1 MFSSYVKDLI
11 LRKAED
17 YHSKVLVKEKE
28 ELDRKYSSESAV
40 IPKPDYW
47 GGYLVKPDTVE
58 FWCGRSDRLHDR
70 IQFRRPS
77 PTEVPDE
84 KLTHTGEDGWVYEYL
99 SP

>member
-1 MFSSYVKDLI
+1 MRDSEPNGLIQKHELSQGSYGRRFIDV
-11 LRKAED
+11 
-17 YHSKVLVKEKE
+17 SLVINQN
-28 ELDRKYSSESAV
+28 R
-40 IPKPDYW
+40 

-70 IQFRRPS
+70 IKFRRPS

-84 KLTHTGEDGWVYEYL
+84 KLTHIGEDGWIYEYL

>member
-1 MFSSYVKDLI
+1 
-11 LRKAED
+11 
-17 YHSKVLVKEKE
+17 
-28 ELDRKYSSESAV
+28 
-40 IPKPDYW
+40 